1 MSTLYPIKFTPI
13 FKEKLWG
20 GQKLRDELG
29 KDLANLNN
37 VGESWEVSG
46 LEGDVSVVA
55 NGFLAGNSLEEIIE
69 VYMGDLVGDKVFERF
84 GTQFPLLFKFIDAK
98 QLLSIQVH
106 PNDEVAKERHASFGK
121 TELWY
126 VVQAEEGSTLISGF
140 KEDVTC
146 EEYLQKLEEN
156 EVESIL
162 AAHEVQAGDVFYI
175 PAGRVHSIG
184 KGILLAEIQQTSD
197 ITYRIY
203 DFARKDANGNERE
216 LHTDYALDTI
226 DFSKLDNAKVKYLHN
241 GNGVSSLVSCDYF
254 KTQVLELNT
263 NFERDFYELDSFLV
277 FMCVDGA
284 ADIVYS
290 GEKAE
295 RIQKG
300 ETVLIPAELKS
311 IQIQPKGNVTLL
323 EASV

>member
-1 MSTLYPIKFTPI
+1 MALKVISSECPDLPWFRITSYNVCYTKLLRRST
-13 FKEKLWG
+13 
-20 GQKLRDELG
+20 
-29 KDLANLNN
+29 
-37 VGESWEVSG
+37 
-46 LEGDVSVVA
+46 VA
-55 NGFLAGNSLEEIIE
+55 S
-69 VYMGDLVGDKVFERF
+69 R
-84 GTQFPLLFKFIDAK
+84 
-98 QLLSIQVH
+98 
-106 PNDEVAKERHASFGK
+106 
-121 TELWY
+121 
-126 VVQAEEGSTLISGF
+126 
-140 KEDVTC
+140 
-146 EEYLQKLEEN
+146 
-156 EVESIL
+156 
-162 AAHEVQAGDVFYI
+162 
-175 PAGRVHSIG
+175 GRSMPG
-184 KGILLAEIQQTSD
+184 
-197 ITYRIY
+197 Y

-311 IQIQPKGNVTLL
+311 ISYNFV
-323 EASV
+323 